1 MLSGQKPIFLSQ
13 QKYGI
18 IIALISVNLQ
28 RAPRRDP
35 MLVITRKLEEKITIG
50 NDITISILGIKGNH
64 VKLGIEA
71 PRNTPI
77 YRTEVFKSIVEEN
90 LRAATVP
97 QDVSLLSE

>member
-71 PRNTPI
+71 PRHTPI
-77 YRTEVFKSIVEEN
+77 YRTEVYKSIVEEN
-90 LRAATVP
+90 LRAAVVP
-97 QDVSLLSE
+97 QDVSLLSK